1 MPWGFIIRGVL
12 ARKSTQSYWL
22 ALSLYPRDVS
32 IKFWQVFVKSS
43 SSVLWQGWLESFVP
57 IVENV
62 DMVGIEFENRPS
74 SRVSDPFCMLS
85 NPTSCWDTLSTP
97 GFWTNCQYRKK
108 PHLTYFICC
117 VCVHKSACVSAHT
130 HLYLPRGSRRGQ
142 RTVFRSWFFHSI
154 LGTKL
159 RLSRLSSRHFYP
171 LSQLTGPIPHFW
183 KVTKSTL
190 C

>member
-1 MPWGFIIRGVL
+1 MPWGFIIRG
-12 ARKSTQSYWL
+12 TQSYWL
-22 ALSLYPRDVS
+22 ALSLYPGDVS
-32 IKFWQVFVKSS
+32 IKLWQVFVKSS

-62 DMVGIEFENRPS
+62 DMVGIEFENMPS

-85 NPTSCWDTLSTP
+85 NPTSCWGTLSTR

-130 HLYLPRGSRRGQ
+130 HAYTCHAVHVEVKGQFSEVGSFIPFWGPSSDYPGLAAGTSTHWVSSLGLPLLKGN
-142 RTVFRSWFFHSI
+142 
-154 LGTKL
+154 
-159 RLSRLSSRHFYP
+159 
-171 LSQLTGPIPHFW
+171 
-183 KVTKSTL
+183 
-190 C
+190 